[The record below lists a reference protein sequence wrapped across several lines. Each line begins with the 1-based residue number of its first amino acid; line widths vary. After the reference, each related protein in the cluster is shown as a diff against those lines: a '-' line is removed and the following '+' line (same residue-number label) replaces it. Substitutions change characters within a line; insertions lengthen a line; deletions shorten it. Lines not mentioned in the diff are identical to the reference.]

1 MGFSLQCVA
10 KVTVNNLAANRPIF
24 PKQIS
29 SLLLAIDPI
38 HAALLSV
45 ELKENS
51 AIVCEDLINTNLY
64 SSKTF
69 NCLGNV

>member
-10 KVTVNNLAANRPIF
+10 KVTVNNLAANLPIF
-24 PKQIS
+24 SKHIS

-45 ELKENS
+45 DLMENS
-51 AIVCEDLINTNLY
+51 AIVCDDEITTNYYGL
-64 SSKTF
+64 TF
-69 NCLGNV
+69 HRLRNV